1 MPDPPNFKRLP
12 GHVVAPLLR
21 ALMSIRRTPE
31 RSLYLRRVT
40 ERRMLTASAEDY
52 RVYRRIMIGAL
63 PSDEPIGNIWLDDR
77 AESTEEKIAP
87 WRWSIDTTRSGTNAD
102 GWWAKGRARTREEAM
117 DAFRNA
123 WDSYQ
128 PKKGAG

>member
-1 MPDPPNFKRLP
+1 MRAGFHSTL
-12 GHVVAPLLR
+12 VVG
-21 ALMSIRRTPE
+21 
-31 RSLYLRRVT
+31 
-40 ERRMLTASAEDY
+40 
-52 RVYRRIMIGAL
+52 RRIMIGDL

-77 AESTEEKIAP
+77 GESTEEKIAP

-102 GWWAKGRARTREEAM
+102 GWWANGRARTREEAM

-128 PKKGAG
+128 PNKGAG